1 MNVFKLHKVYTPL
14 SFWRGGGGGSWSEL
28 IQTLLR
34 NKTRS
39 VLTGFGVFWG
49 VFMLVG
55 LIGGGQGM
63 KQLLNN
69 NFEGF
74 ATNAAIIWAQ
84 PTTKPYHGL
93 RKGRKWDMV
102 TADVERLKAQVPE
115 LDVVS
120 PVVSNWG
127 ARAVVGKRSFSCSV
141 KGVLPDYARVDAPK
155 MRYGRYVNEMDVAQ
169 RRKVCVIG
177 EKVYRTLFPGGGN
190 PCGET
195 VRLDSTYYYIV
206 GVDCSKGN
214 MNFNGSAEETVSIP
228 LTLMQQAYN
237 MGDVVHMV
245 AVTAR
250 RGTAMSDITP
260 RIRSVIARAHNVD
273 PEDDQSVMVFNT
285 EVLFGVL
292 DSLYDGVDFLIWLV
306 GIGTLLAGAIGV
318 SNIMMV
324 TVRERTSEI
333 GIRRAIG
340 ATPLAI
346 LGQIVAESIMLTS
359 VTGMG
364 GILLAVVTLQG
375 MELANTEDGIV
386 AAHFQVSFWQ
396 AVGAMALLALLGVA
410 SGMAPALRAMRIKPV
425 DAMREE

>member
-1 MNVFKLHKVYTPL
+1 MIDLDTYH
-14 SFWRGGGGGSWSEL
+14 EL
-28 IQTLLR
+28 IETLLR

-39 VLTGFGVFWG
+39 LLTGFGVFWG

-55 LIGGGQGM
+55 LMGGGKGM
-63 KQLLNN
+63 KELLNN

-74 ATNAAIIWAQ
+74 ATNSAIIWAQ
-84 PTTKPYHGL
+84 PTTKPYHGF
-93 RKGRKWDMV
+93 RKGRNWDL
-102 TADVERLKAQVPE
+102 TTGDVGRLRAQVPE

-120 PVVSNWG
+120 PMVSYWG
-127 ARAVVGKRSFSCSV
+127 RQAVVGKRTFSCSV
-141 KGVLPDYARVDAPK
+141 RGVLPEYAKVDAPK
-155 MRYGRYVNEMDVAQ
+155 MRFGRYINEMDVAQ

-177 EKVYRTLFPGGGN
+177 EKVYRTLFPGGAD
-190 PCGET
+190 PCGQT
-195 VRLDSTYYYIV
+195 VRIDSTYYNIV
-206 GVDCSKGN
+206 GVDFSKGN
-214 MNFNGSAEETVSIP
+214 MNFNGSTDESVSLP

-237 MGDVVHMV
+237 MGEDVDMV

-250 RGTAMSDITP
+250 PGVTISEITP
-260 RIRSVIARAHNVD
+260 HIRSVIARAHDVD

-340 ATPLAI
+340 ATPRVI
-346 LGQIVAESIMLTS
+346 LGQIVAESILLTS
-359 VTGMG
+359 VAGMS

-386 AAHFQVSFWQ
+386 AAHFQVSFWN
-396 AVGAMALLALLGVA
+396 AVGAVLMLVVLGVMA
-410 SGMAPALRAMRIKPV
+410 GMAPALRAMRIKPV